1 MAKAVYTSNKP
12 SHFGLAFEH
21 YTHFTSPIRRYPDI
35 LVHRLLFAY
44 LKQQTIQQAFQMT
57 EEQLDLACKQSSKM
71 EILATD
77 AERASIK
84 YKQAEWME
92 TQVGKV
98 FEGVVTGLTDFGIFV
113 EINEFK
119 CEGMVR
125 LNQIQGDRY
134 EFDQYLMVV
143 EGMRYHQQFKLGDA
157 VKVMVMGA
165 NKVKRTIDLEL
176 ILEQRKHEQ
185 HGKRHRRY

>member
-1 MAKAVYTSNKP
+1 
-12 SHFGLAFEH
+12 
-21 YTHFTSPIRRYPDI
+21 
-35 LVHRLLFAY
+35 
-44 LKQQTIQQAFQMT
+44 MT

>member
-1 MAKAVYTSNKP
+1 
-12 SHFGLAFEH
+12 
-21 YTHFTSPIRRYPDI
+21 
-35 LVHRLLFAY
+35 LFAY